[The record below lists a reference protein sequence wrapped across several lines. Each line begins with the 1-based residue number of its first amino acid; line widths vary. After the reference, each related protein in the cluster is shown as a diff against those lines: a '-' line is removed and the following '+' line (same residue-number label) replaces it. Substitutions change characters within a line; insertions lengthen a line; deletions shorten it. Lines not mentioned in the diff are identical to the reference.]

1 MATTKLSQHEAS
13 LLASRYPQLP
23 SDYISHLTTHGW
35 GDTANGKVLYNGPLE
50 TAEIFGAAVGPAG
63 LLVLGDDLAGYCF
76 AYDPSARVYGELDP
90 NGRWEP
96 WQSGHGVSTYV
107 AA

>member
-1 MATTKLSQHEAS
+1 MAATKLSPEDAS

-23 SDYISHLTTHGW
+23 RDYVSHLVTHGW
-35 GDTANGKVLYNGPLE
+35 GHTANGKVLYNGPLE
-50 TAEIFGAAVGPAG
+50 TAEIFGASAGPPG
-63 LLVLGDDLAGYCF
+63 LLVLGDDLSGCCF
-76 AYDPSARVYGELDP
+76 AYDPSAGVYGELDP

-96 WQSGHGVSTYV
+96 WHIGRGFSAYV